1 MLSCVTLSGVEGRSR
16 LPLELTQYV
25 KLKFISRSILLNFT
39 SVLNNTHVKI
49 SIVNYTNTLP
59 FKWAL
64 KKSELIKSIDLQE
77 DIPSICAQKLKY
89 KQVDLAL
96 VPVALLSE
104 LSNYHIETDFCIGAF
119 KKVDSV
125 KLYSEVPLAQIESIT
140 LDYQSRSSIT
150 LTKILCKFFW
160 NISPKYVDAIPG
172 FENDTKHKHASVV
185 IGDRTFELNG
195 KYNYEYDLAEEW
207 FNFTNLPF
215 VFAAWVSTEKI
226 DPEFIKEFNSIL
238 KFGVDHTGD
247 AVNENAGNLSLS
259 KEKALEYLTARIDY
273 NLNEEKKKAMAL
285 FLDYISKLDHH

>member
-1 MLSCVTLSGVEGRSR
+1 MLSS
-16 LPLELTQYV
+16 Y
-25 KLKFISRSILLNFT
+25 FY
-39 SVLNNTHVKI
+39 SVLNKVKI

-64 KKSELIKSIDLQE
+64 KRSELFQRIDLQE

-104 LSNYHIETDFCIGAF
+104 LPGYFIETDFCIGAF

-125 KLYSEVPLAQIESIT
+125 KLYSEVPLHQIESIT

-150 LTKILCKFFW
+150 LTKVLCKFFW
-160 NISPKYVDAIPG
+160 KIKPKYVDAIPG
-172 FENDTKHKHASVV
+172 FESDTKHKNASVV
-185 IGDRTFELNG
+185 IGDRTFDLNG

-207 FNFTNLPF
+207 FKFTELPF

-226 DPEFIKEFNSIL
+226 DEILIKEFNAVL
-238 KFGVDHTGD
+238 KYGVDHIGD
-247 AVNENAGNLSLS
+247 AINESSGNLSLS
-259 KEKALEYLTARIDY
+259 KEKALEYLTQRIDY
-273 NLNEEKKKAMAL
+273 NLNEDKRKAMTL
-285 FLDYISKLDHH
+285 FLNYIKKLDQA